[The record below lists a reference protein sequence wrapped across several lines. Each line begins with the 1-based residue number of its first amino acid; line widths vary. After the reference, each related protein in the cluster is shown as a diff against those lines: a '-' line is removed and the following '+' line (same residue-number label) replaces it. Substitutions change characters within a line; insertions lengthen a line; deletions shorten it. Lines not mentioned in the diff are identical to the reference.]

1 MGAVIRGTLTAV
13 RPATEADVDML
24 VAWHADPEVARF
36 WDGETFTRE
45 EMRERLAR
53 REVDPY
59 VVERDGAPIGYVQAW
74 RSDDGGGG
82 LDMFL
87 VPNARGAGAGPDAAR
102 ALATYLR
109 HEDGWTRVTVDPYV
123 WNDAAIRAWER
134 AGFVTVE
141 RRPPDDEHTS
151 SWLLMVFDGQRG
163 ASGER
168 RA

>member
-1 MGAVIRGTLTAV
+1 VGAVILGTLTAV
-13 RPATEADVDML
+13 RPATESDVDML

-36 WDGETFTRE
+36 WDGETFTPE

-59 VVERDGAPIGYVQAW
+59 VVERDGVPIGYVQAW
-74 RSDDGGGG
+74 RGDDGGGG

-87 VPNARGAGAGPDAAR
+87 APAARGARAGPDAAR

-109 HEDGWTRVTVDPYV
+109 DQKAWTRVTVDPYV

-134 AGFVTVE
+134 AGFAAVE
-141 RRPPDDEHTS
+141 ERPPDHEHTS
-151 SWLLMVFDGQRG
+151 SWLLMVFEG
-163 ASGER
+163 
-168 RA
+168 